1 MTHRIARSVAPR
13 LAGACLAAVLFA
25 GAASA
30 EGVAGRWKFRTDA
43 LPSNGCFI
51 SGDIAFTKTKKADE
65 FACEFV
71 SQEDCLN
78 ADGVK
83 TFQKVRQSC
92 SAHVAGRQVVITSKV
107 ERMLDA
113 GPASLRERLL
123 RFDSYSPDNF
133 SVELNGKGELVGLF
147 HSLQKSGVRFW
158 RDVDLVS

>member
-1 MTHRIARSVAPR
+1 MTHRIIRSAAFCLG
-13 LAGACLAAVLFA
+13 LACFA

-30 EGVAGRWKFRTDA
+30 EGVAGSWKFRTDA

-51 SGDIAFTKTKKADE
+51 SGDIAFTKTAKADE
-65 FACEFV
+65 FACVFV

-113 GPASLRERLL
+113 GPASLRERLM
-123 RFDSYSPDNF
+123 RFSSYAPDNF
-133 SVELNGKGELVGLF
+133 AVELNNKGELTGQF
-147 HSLQKSGVRFW
+147 QSLQKSGVRFW